1 MRRNFV
7 KLARSVKLAR
17 PVLRSLALVAVI
29 ASPAAA
35 LAWSQKAP
43 FGVKVHDHALH
54 DVELAATGCSLEY
67 KLFFSAPADG
77 YSSRAEN
84 RNYYVFRTRIKLQ
97 SGKRVTVP
105 EFGNAA
111 AGERVYAR
119 SFDTTSE
126 GCWAKEA
133 QKLLGVD
140 VEACRGRGCTPDPLP

>member
-1 MRRNFV
+1 VN
-7 KLARSVKLAR
+7 
-17 PVLRSLALVAVI
+17 PTRSLLRTFALFAVVG
-29 ASPAAA
+29 SPALA

-54 DVELAATGCSLEY
+54 DVELGATECSLDY
-67 KLFFSAPADG
+67 RLLFSAPAEG

-84 RNYYVFRTRIKLQ
+84 RNYYLFRARIKLQ

-105 EFGNAA
+105 VFGNAGP
-111 AGERVYAR
+111 GERVYER
-119 SFDTTSE
+119 SYDTTSE
-126 GCWAKEA
+126 GCWAKEP